1 MIRKVRKDA
10 LQLTG
15 YSELHNYLRKTIEA
29 YLRLSKKSC
38 VVVKYEVDP
47 ARSPQQ
53 DRCLHWRIPAA
64 CVTLFVAIR
73 HVRD

>member
-1 MIRKVRKDA
+1 MRKEA
-10 LQLTG
+10 LTLTG

-47 ARSPQQ
+47 ARSPS
-53 DRCLHWRIPAA
+53 RIDVYIDAYW
-64 CVTLFVAIR
+64 
-73 HVRD
+73 